1 MIMMRSTILNTYLFI
16 VLSPVNSFSYT
27 SNNIKKNTFS
37 FEQIYST
44 TKTRIKANS
53 GNIDRSREGHDT
65 LFQLRASMSDTPVK
79 FNKNVTS
86 HDNDDNII
94 EITMTDYIDTTIPA
108 AAAAQTSIQSILL
121 LNFVAVIWGTQHSFI
136 KMSVE
141 DCDAS
146 AFTFSRFALAAI
158 IATIGPLLFR
168 GDDEDVLN
176 NSNSSVSIADLD
188 EEKNTQSSA
197 MIENK
202 EENRIAWRWGIE
214 MGIWMLLGYA
224 FQAIGLEVCRIFFYD
239 ETYSSFLF
247 CSHGDIKTHY
257 QTVYHSTKIR
267 FSIIFEY

>member
-1 MIMMRSTILNTYLFI
+1 MDNFLAAVEKQAFVIARSACRDEQVALDIVQDAMFSMVKNYTGKKPETWTPLFFKILN
-16 VLSPVNSFSYT
+16 N
-27 SNNIKKNTFS
+27 
-37 FEQIYST
+37 
-44 TKTRIKANS
+44 RITDQHRKR
-53 GNIDRSREGHDT
+53 GLGRLTQWFG
-65 LFQLRASMSDTPVK
+65 
-79 FNKNVTS
+79 TS

-176 NSNSSVSIADLD
+176 NSNSSDSIADLD

-239 ETYSSFLF
+239 ETYPSVLF